1 MKGWLFT
8 DAHQPLQLIERENPR
23 PGPGEVVVTVK
34 GAGLCHSDCGVID
47 GTLLAAMPKQPP
59 IILGHEVAGIIAEVG
74 SRVTGYKVGD
84 RVVASGTPEF
94 CPGWTADGGYAS
106 HCLLTEKCLLPLPE
120 TVSFSQGA
128 AATDAGMTAHGAL
141 MRAGQLRAGQRVGII
156 GLGGLGMTGARIA
169 VLNGAEVYAA
179 EPRREAW
186 APARE
191 QGVLEI
197 VEDACALAPFA
208 CDLIV
213 DFAGFGDTTAGA
225 ISAVRPGGLVVQ
237 VGLGRIEAT
246 ISTMELVGKQV
257 TLRGN
262 QGGDASDTAAV
273 LAYMAKGELA
283 IQADPIGFDEIPEG
297 LARLDRGGVVGRIV
311 AEMN

>member
-1 MKGWLFT
+1 M
-8 DAHQPLQLIERENPR
+8 
-23 PGPGEVVVTVK
+23 
-34 GAGLCHSDCGVID
+34 
-47 GTLLAAMPKQPP
+47 
-59 IILGHEVAGIIAEVG
+59 
-74 SRVTGYKVGD
+74 
-84 RVVASGTPEF
+84 
-94 CPGWTADGGYAS
+94 
-106 HCLLTEKCLLPLPE
+106 
-120 TVSFSQGA
+120 
-128 AATDAGMTAHGAL
+128 
-141 MRAGQLRAGQRVGII
+141 
-156 GLGGLGMTGARIA
+156 
-169 VLNGAEVYAA
+169 
-179 EPRREAW
+179 
-186 APARE
+186 
-191 QGVLEI
+191 LEI